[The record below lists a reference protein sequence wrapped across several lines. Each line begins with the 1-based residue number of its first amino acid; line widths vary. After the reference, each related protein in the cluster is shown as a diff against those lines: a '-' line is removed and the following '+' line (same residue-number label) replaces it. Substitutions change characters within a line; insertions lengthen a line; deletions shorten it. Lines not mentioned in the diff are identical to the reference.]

1 MGALVNKYH
10 WRAKLAYRFD
20 NIMAK
25 GIVALIGLLGLAS
38 LLFIGVVSAVV
49 SIFGLYPPEGPLG
62 FFEVFWAS
70 LLRTL
75 DPGTMGQDDGFG
87 FRAAMLVVTL
97 SGVILVASLIGVISN
112 AFNARIEQL
121 RKGRSKVLEKDHTLI
136 LGWNS
141 KIFSIIHEVAVAN
154 LSRTNPCIVI
164 LADKDK
170 VEMEDE
176 IHAKIKQRTNS
187 RIIVR
192 SGDPMSL
199 IDLEIANPTQAR
211 SIVILASDDEPDAD
225 SISIK
230 TCLALVNSNNRKEG
244 EYHIIGEIKSEENLE
259 AAHLVGGKEAHWVLG
274 DDLIARLIVQTC
286 RQSGLS
292 AVFTELLDFDGAEL
306 YPTKQPSL
314 VGKTYGVAMLSFTQ
328 GCAVG
333 LIQGSHVE
341 LNPSP
346 DRIITE
352 NDEIIVIAEDDS
364 AISVGS
370 LAQIDDSVI
379 LPVTRPL
386 HEPEKTLILGYNK
399 SLREILGEMAHY
411 MANGSEVTIVTDTT
425 NPELGF
431 FEGLKVNYVE
441 ADPTDNHILERLDVK
456 SFDHIVVLADRER
469 FSVQKGDA
477 RTLLTL
483 LHLREMAKRQG
494 AALNI
499 VSEMLDD
506 RNRELAET
514 TDADDFIVSDKLV
527 SLMLA
532 QLEENPELSHVFSAL
547 LSSDGSEIRLHP
559 AEWYVALGVPVDFNT
574 VIAAAA
580 KHFDSA
586 LGFSIASQKKIDHRL
601 FGVTLNPNR
610 TQKVVFEPGDRI
622 VVLTN
627 D

>member
-1 MGALVNKYH
+1 M
-10 WRAKLAYRFD
+10 
-20 NIMAK
+20 
-25 GIVALIGLLGLAS
+25 
-38 LLFIGVVSAVV
+38 
-49 SIFGLYPPEGPLG
+49 
-62 FFEVFWAS
+62 
-70 LLRTL
+70 
-75 DPGTMGQDDGFG
+75 
-87 FRAAMLVVTL
+87 
-97 SGVILVASLIGVISN
+97 
-112 AFNARIEQL
+112 
-121 RKGRSKVLEKDHTLI
+121 
-136 LGWNS
+136 
-141 KIFSIIHEVAVAN
+141 
-154 LSRTNPCIVI
+154 
-164 LADKDK
+164 
-170 VEMEDE
+170 
-176 IHAKIKQRTNS
+176 
-187 RIIVR
+187 
-192 SGDPMSL
+192 
-199 IDLEIANPTQAR
+199 
-211 SIVILASDDEPDAD
+211 
-225 SISIK
+225 
-230 TCLALVNSNNRKEG
+230 
-244 EYHIIGEIKSEENLE
+244 
-259 AAHLVGGKEAHWVLG
+259 G

-328 GCAVG
+328 GCALG
-333 LIQGSHVE
+333 LINGSHVE

-346 DRIITE
+346 DRVITE
-352 NDEIIVIAEDDS
+352 SDEIIVIAEDDS
-364 AISVGS
+364 SISVGA

-379 LPVTRPL
+379 LPVTRPV
-386 HEPEKTLILGYNK
+386 HSPEKTLILGYNK
-399 SLREILGEMAHY
+399 SLREILGEMSHY
-411 MANGSEVTIVTDTT
+411 MADGSEVTIVSDVT
-425 NPELGF
+425 NPQLGYF
-431 FEGLKVNYVE
+431 DGLKVNYVE
-441 ADPTDNHILERLDVK
+441 ADSTDNHVLERLGVK

-494 AALNI
+494 ASLNI

-506 RNRELAET
+506 RNRELAQT

-532 QLEENPELSHVFSAL
+532 QLEENPELSHVFNAL

-586 LGFSIASQKKIDHRL
+586 VGYSIVSQKKIDHRL

>member
-1 MGALVNKYH
+1 MGALMNKEH
-10 WRAKLAYRFD
+10 WRARLAYRFD
-20 NIMAK
+20 NVMSK
-25 GIVALIGLLGLAS
+25 GLVALIGLLGLAS
-38 LLFIGVVSAVV
+38 LLFIGLVSATV
-49 SIFGLYPPEGPLG
+49 SIFNLYPPEGPLG
-62 FFEVFWAS
+62 FFEVYWAA

-87 FRAAMLVVTL
+87 FRAAMLIVTL

-112 AFNARIEQL
+112 AFNAKVEQL
-121 RKGRSKVLEKDHTLI
+121 RKGRSRVLETDHTLI

-141 KIFSIIHEVAVAN
+141 KVFSIIREISVAN
-154 LSRTNPCIVI
+154 ESRKSPAIVI
-164 LADKDK
+164 LADRDK
-170 VEMEDE
+170 VQMEDE
-176 IHAKIKQRTNS
+176 IHSKLKHHGNTRL
-187 RIIVR
+187 IVR

-199 IDLEIANPTQAR
+199 LDLEIANPSAAR
-211 SIVILASDDEPDAD
+211 SIVILASDEEADAD

-230 TCLALVNSNNRKEG
+230 TCLALVNSNNRKDG
-244 EYHIIGEIKSEENLE
+244 EYHIVGEIKCEENLE

-274 DDLIARLIVQTC
+274 DDLIARIIVQTC

-292 AVFTELLDFDGAEL
+292 AVFTELLDFEGAEL

-314 VGKTYGVAMLSFTQ
+314 VGKTYGVALLSFTK
-328 GCAVG
+328 GCVLG
-333 LIQGSHVE
+333 LINDSRVE

-352 NDEIIVIAEDDS
+352 NDEIIVVAEDDS
-364 AISVGS
+364 AISVGA
-370 LAQIDDSVI
+370 LAEIDDSAMR
-379 LPVTRPL
+379 PVVRPEHL
-386 HEPEKTLILGYNK
+386 PEKTLILGYNK
-399 SLREILGEMAHY
+399 SLREILIEMANY
-411 MANGSEVTIVTDTT
+411 MTAGSEVSVVSDVDS
-425 NPELGF
+425 PELGY
-431 FEGLKVNYVE
+431 FEGLKVNYVN
-441 ADPTDNHILERLDVK
+441 ADPTDRHVLEHLEVK

-469 FSVQKGDA
+469 FSIQRGDA

-483 LHLREMAKRQG
+483 LHLREMAKKQG
-494 AALNI
+494 ATLNI

-532 QLEENPELSHVFSAL
+532 QLEENPELSHVFDAL

-559 AEWYVALGVPVDFNT
+559 VEWYVALGEPVDFNT
-574 VIAAAA
+574 VVAAAA

-586 LGFSIASQKKIDHRL
+586 VGYSLVSKRETDHRL
-601 FGVTLNPNR
+601 FGVTLNPDR
-610 TQKVVFEPGDRI
+610 TQKVTFAPGDRI